1 MNITQEETGKLSAV
15 VQINLKE
22 EDYIG
27 NVNTQLKDYRKRAQ
41 MPGFRKGMVPMGMIK
56 KMYGKAV
63 IVDEVNKVVS
73 DALNNYLTE
82 NKINVLGGP
91 LPNEE
96 KSELIDFDRQ
106 KDFDFF
112 FDIGIAPEIEV
123 NISEDIKVP
132 HYNIQVTD
140 EEVEKAIK
148 DTQKR
153 LGKEEPAEESADG
166 DRLTG
171 TFYEVNDKGERVEGG
186 HSNESNFEISEI
198 KAEAEKATLIGL
210 HKGDKVTFNPAKA
223 FEDEG
228 KLKYILKLEEGDEK
242 RNSSFEFEV
251 SEISHLV
258 EAELNEELY
267 KQVYPSDELKT
278 EEDFKERIRK
288 ELAEHYQKDADKQF
302 VSETIDVVLEKVN
315 PELPDEFLKRW
326 LLENNQGKVSKEQL
340 EGEYDNYAKT
350 FKWQLIESKL
360 IEEYGDTLKV
370 EKDDVR
376 NKVKSYFQVPEG
388 SESNPQVEGIV
399 DQLLSNQE
407 EYNRIYGELMDEK
420 YITFFKE
427 KISKDEKDVTTDEFI
442 KIVSTPKK

>member
-22 EDYIG
+22 EDYIEK
-27 NVNTQLKDYRKRAQ
+27 VNTQLKDYRKRAQ
-41 MPGFRKGMVPMGMIK
+41 MPGFRKGMVPLGMIK
-56 KMYGKAV
+56 KMYGKAI

-96 KSELIDFDRQ
+96 KSQLIDFDRQ
-106 KDFDFF
+106 KDFNFF

-140 EEVEKAIK
+140 EEVKKAVK

-166 DRLTG
+166 DRLNG
-171 TFYEVNDKGERVEGG
+171 TFYEVNDKGKRVEGG
-186 HSNESNFEISEI
+186 HYNETNFEISEI
-198 KAEAEKATLIGL
+198 KAEAEKATLTGV
-210 HKGDKVTFNPAKA
+210 HKGDKVVFNPAKA
-223 FEDEG
+223 FEDTD
-228 KLKYILKLEEGDEK
+228 KLKYILKLKEGDEK
-242 RNSSFEFEV
+242 LNASYEFEV
-251 SEISHLV
+251 SDITHVV

-278 EEDFKERIRK
+278 EEDFKERIQK
-288 ELAEHYQKDADKQF
+288 ELSEHYQKDTDKQF
-302 VSETIDVVLEKVN
+302 VSETIDAILEKLN

-326 LLENNQGKVSKEQL
+326 LLENNQGKVAKEQI
-340 EGEYDNYAKT
+340 EAEYDNYAKT

-360 IEEYGDTLKV
+360 IEEYGDTLRV
-370 EKDDVR
+370 EREDIR

-388 SESNPQVEGIV
+388 SEPNQQVEGIV

-420 YITFFKE
+420 YIAFFKE
-427 KISKDEKDVTTDEFI
+427 KISKIEQDVTTDEFI
-442 KIVSTPKK
+442 KILSTPKN